1 MICGGGVVYELSGLP
16 LPLLLVVWCH
26 NHSKTTM
33 SLLVHSR
40 GLGGVVELCESKD
53 LSEFLTKSKSWTDE
67 CLQHF
72 FADKTVKQ
80 EKIISAQA

>member
-1 MICGGGVVYELSGLP
+1 
-16 LPLLLVVWCH
+16 
-26 NHSKTTM
+26 M

-40 GLGGVVELCESKD
+40 KLGGVVELCKSKD

-67 CLQHF
+67 CLQQF
-72 FADKTVKQ
+72 FPDKTVKQ